1 MKALLAAVGV
11 ALVLVGAAGAARIT
25 GTRHADLILGGV
37 RPDRVSARSG
47 DDRIDIAGGGGDRVS
62 CGPGADVVAADST
75 DRVGADCEVLSRRIS
90 MDPYAGGGSMHASEA
105 EPDTFSWGSTVV
117 AAFQVARFETGGAQN
132 IGFAVSGDAGR
143 TWTSGLLPSLTTASR
158 PRGPFSRASDPSVA
172 YDAAHG
178 VWLIASLG
186 FSNNESALL
195 ISSSTDGVHWSDPR
209 VAGRKPN
216 GQDGILFDKEWIAC
230 DNQPGS
236 PFRGRCYLSYSDI
249 EGLRLATQTSVD
261 GGQTWSAPVGS
272 ADNAGRR
279 GIEGPAAPA
288 PQPVSLPNG
297 VVSVPLFDDGLYV
310 VRSTD
315 GGATFSNESLV
326 APSRFFASNF
336 LRSGPFPSVEVG
348 AGGVAYIAW
357 PDCGRR
363 ARCNGNDLLLSTST
377 DGLAWTAP
385 TKIPLGSGNHVID
398 GLAADPIS
406 PGRIAVAYYTESNR
420 KLDVRIVSSSN
431 GGATWSR
438 ERLLSPERM
447 PYSRIAQS
455 NGSMVGD
462 YISTSF
468 AGGRAVAVFTLAQS
482 NLRGRLRQATY
493 ATSVAV
499 P

>member
-1 MKALLAAVGV
+1 MRAFLAAFGV

-25 GTRHADLILGGV
+25 GTRGADLILGTV
-37 RPDRVSARSG
+37 RADRISARGG
-47 DDRIDIAGGGGDRVS
+47 DDRIDVAGGGRDRVS
-62 CGPGADVVAADST
+62 CGPGADLVAADST
-75 DRVGADCEVLSRRIS
+75 DRLSGDCEVVIRRIS
-90 MDPYAGGGSMHASEA
+90 IDPFAGGGAMHASEA
-105 EPDTFSWGSTVV
+105 EPDSFSWGATVV
-117 AAFQVARFETGGAQN
+117 AAFQVARFATGGAQS
-132 IGFAVSGDAGR
+132 IGFAVSRDAGR
-143 TWTSGLLPSLTTASR
+143 TWKSGILPALTTASH
-158 PRGPFSRASDPSVA
+158 PRGQFSRASDPSVA
-172 YDAAHG
+172 YDALHG

-186 FSNNESALL
+186 FSDNESALL
-195 ISSSTDGVHWSDPR
+195 ISASPDGLRWSDPY

-216 GQDGILFDKEWIAC
+216 GQTGILFDKEWVAC
-230 DNQPGS
+230 DNGSAS

-249 EGLRLATQTSVD
+249 EQPRLATQTSSD
-261 GGQTWSAPVGS
+261 GGRTWSAPVGS

-297 VVSVPLFDDGLYV
+297 VLSVPLFDDGLYV
-310 VRSTD
+310 VWSTD
-315 GGATFSNESLV
+315 GGSTFSTESRV
-326 APSRFFASNF
+326 APSRFFSSSS

-348 AGGVAYIAW
+348 AGGIAYMAW

-363 ARCNGNDLLLSTST
+363 ARCTGNDLLLSTSS

-385 TKIPLGSGNHVID
+385 TKIPLSAGNHVID
-398 GLAADPIS
+398 GLAADPIR
-406 PGRIAVAYYTESNR
+406 PGRIAVAYYTESAR

-438 ERLLSPERM
+438 EQLLSPERM
-447 PYSRIAQS
+447 PFTRIAQS
-455 NGSMVGD
+455 NGAMVGD

-482 NLRGRLRQATY
+482 KLRGRLRQATY
-493 ATSVAV
+493 AASVAV